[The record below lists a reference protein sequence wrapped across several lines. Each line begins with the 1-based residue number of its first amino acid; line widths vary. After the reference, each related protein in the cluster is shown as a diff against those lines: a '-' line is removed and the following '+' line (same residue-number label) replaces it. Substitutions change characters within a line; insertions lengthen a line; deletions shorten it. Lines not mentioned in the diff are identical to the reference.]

1 MAKLLNQQ
9 LQAQRAQLEESIKD
23 LHELTIRIGHEE
35 LSATLSELRNRLH
48 EPFMFVIVGE
58 VKAGKSSFINAL
70 LATGEEI
77 TKVAPQPMTDTIQ
90 QILYGEE
97 RAEVQVNEYLKKI
110 ILPVDILRDIAIVDT
125 PGTNTIVEHHQ
136 EITERFVPASD
147 LIVFVFEAKNPYRQ
161 SAWSF
166 FDFIQGEWRKKVI
179 FVLQQK
185 DLMPAEDLAIN
196 IQGVRD
202 FALKK
207 GMTEPHIFAVSAKQ
221 EQEGLVADSGFL
233 PLRNYITD
241 NITGGQAPALK
252 LFNSVQTAQNINA
265 RITEGLV
272 LRRQQFH
279 ADEAFRDQI
288 DETLNE
294 QERKSYKQ
302 VELLSDALL
311 GAYDRITTKK
321 YLELEAGLSL
331 FGLLKRSVS
340 SIFTKT
346 PGAQEWLTQ
355 LAKELED
362 ELNTALQ
369 KRLNEGMIDLAGSIQ
384 QMAKMI
390 DLQIR
395 SSKTI
400 LSNDHEIFSD
410 IAERREN
417 VLRDL
422 QDQFSRFI
430 SRTENF
436 TDESLFPERTNLSPN
451 LAAGSG
457 IAAIGVILMTVS
469 QIGMLDVTGGI
480 LTAIGILFAGFSTR
494 SKRRKVT
501 EGFQLEIDRGRERL
515 LGEVTDTLK
524 TYIQHLKQRIA
535 ANFLRFDEHLAKE
548 GKHLVDL
555 ESQHR
560 EINTRLNQLEADL
573 QK

>member
-1 MAKLLNQQ
+1 
-9 LQAQRAQLEESIKD
+9 
-23 LHELTIRIGHEE
+23 
-35 LSATLSELRNRLH
+35 
-48 EPFMFVIVGE
+48 
-58 VKAGKSSFINAL
+58 
-70 LATGEEI
+70 
-77 TKVAPQPMTDTIQ
+77 
-90 QILYGEE
+90 
-97 RAEVQVNEYLKKI
+97 
-110 ILPVDILRDIAIVDT
+110 
-125 PGTNTIVEHHQ
+125 
-136 EITERFVPASD
+136 
-147 LIVFVFEAKNPYRQ
+147 
-161 SAWSF
+161 
-166 FDFIQGEWRKKVI
+166 
-179 FVLQQK
+179 
-185 DLMPAEDLAIN
+185 
-196 IQGVRD
+196 
-202 FALKK
+202 
-207 GMTEPHIFAVSAKQ
+207 
-221 EQEGLVADSGFL
+221 
-233 PLRNYITD
+233 
-241 NITGGQAPALK
+241 
-252 LFNSVQTAQNINA
+252 
-265 RITEGLV
+265 
-272 LRRQQFH
+272 
-279 ADEAFRDQI
+279 
-288 DETLNE
+288 
-294 QERKSYKQ
+294 
-302 VELLSDALL
+302 
-311 GAYDRITTKK
+311 TKK